1 MRPNFINGALRA
13 SLVAGAVF
21 GASLGTAQQ
30 SPAQPP
36 KPATAAADQQ
46 LQEVVV
52 TGSRIKRAT
61 LETLEPAQV
70 ITGEYLEE
78 RGLTNVA
85 DALNEL
91 VSYGVGTTPEGAQAT
106 FGTGVNFVNRF
117 SLGSQRTLTLVNG
130 RRWVSSNP
138 PTLFGPSGPGL
149 QVDLNAIP
157 SVLIDR
163 VESIA
168 VGGAPTYGSD
178 AIAGTVNLILKDRY
192 EGVRLFGQAG
202 QTLRGDA
209 GNFSM
214 GVVAGSNFLDGAANV
229 TVSLQHSKQKGLL
242 ASERSR
248 FAEQLAF
255 ASNPSAANI
264 ARFQPTRN
272 PATDGRVNTSVPFNT
287 SATDGIPASV
297 LIANRR
303 IGEMTF
309 GGVILPVSLST
320 AFGNI
325 AGFGPT
331 GTTYLQFNS
340 EGQLV
345 PYNPGSFFSASVY
358 SGGDGLNL
366 LNAGQVTSDL
376 NRSTFNLFANVDI
389 SDDVSGF
396 FEGTVYRGES
406 LELVDQWGY
415 NTWLFGGAS
424 SAITIP
430 STHPLLTAQA
440 RNVLAANGI
449 TSFSLQRAHRDLQTN
464 NGRGETDLY
473 RGVVGLR
480 GEFAAADR
488 TFDWEISA
496 NFGSSTATSYS
507 QQINRQRFA
516 NALNVVVG
524 PTGSI
529 VCNPA
534 GTIRAGGLLP
544 VADAAC
550 VPLDIFGDGRPSRE
564 ARAYISSIETVESRM
579 KQTVFNANIG
589 GELFDTWAGPISF
602 NVGAEQREE
611 EGSFSPNDYLVAGL
625 GRSAALTPTSG
636 SFRTTETFGEFII
649 PLASPDNEWTLL
661 RRVNLVGKARS
672 VDNTVN
678 GQFTT
683 STFGVQYQPVEG
695 LEIRG
700 NVTKSLR
707 APSIVELFLPA
718 AQAFAF
724 ITHPCDARNITAAGT
739 TRFENCQAFFRQYG
753 ITPPFTFIAQSAS
766 TLGTSS
772 GNPNLLNEQADSW
785 TAGFVFRPTF
795 IEGLQVS
802 ADYIDIEIKDVI
814 TSLSAT
820 QVVTACFDST
830 SYPNNDFCP
839 RIQYTSTGQ
848 AAGWSAGYVNGNL
861 LTVAGIVAQV
871 DYRFD
876 LADIGLGANA
886 GKMGVRLDWFYEESA
901 YQITAVGA
909 RTDYPGL
916 IGEPRNQI
924 VLSANW
930 QRGPVGFSWQT
941 QYTSR
946 GIYDRNFTVESRD
959 ILGVDDYMLHNVS
972 ASWRLPSGKTTAR
985 LAVSNVFDTAAPFPQ
1000 TGVGVYDILGR
1011 RFSMSVSHDF

>member
-1 MRPNFINGALRA
+1 MHIVRRSRIVALGVAGLFA
-13 SLVAGAVF
+13 SL
-21 GASLGTAQQ
+21 TAIAAPQ
-30 SPAQPP
+30 SSSTTSSSQNDGLA
-36 KPATAAADQQ
+36 
-46 LQEVVV
+46 EVVV

-91 VSYGVGTTPEGAQAT
+91 VSYGVGTTPEGAQAG

-117 SLGSQRTLTLVNG
+117 SLGSARTLTLVNG
-130 RRWVSSNP
+130 RRFVSSNP
-138 PTLFGPSGPGL
+138 PTQFGPAGPGL

-192 EGVRLFGQAG
+192 EGVRVFGQAG
-202 QTLRGDA
+202 QTFQGDA
-209 GNFSM
+209 GNFSL
-214 GVVAGSNFLDGAANV
+214 GVVAGSNFLDGAANITFSV
-229 TVSLQHSKQKGLL
+229 QHSKQKGLL
-242 ASERSR
+242 ASQRPR
-248 FAEQLAF
+248 FANGLAF
-255 ASNPSAANI
+255 APNPSAAAI
-264 ARFQPTRN
+264 ALFQPSRV
-272 PATDGRVNTSVPFNT
+272 AAKDGRVNTNIPFNT
-287 SATDGIPASV
+287 SATDGIPAEV

-303 IGEMTF
+303 VGELTF
-309 GGVILPVSLST
+309 GGVILPT
-320 AFGNI
+320 ALTTGFGNI
-325 AGFGPT
+325 LGFGPDRN
-331 GTTYLQFNS
+331 TYLQFNRQG
-340 EGQLV
+340 ELV
-345 PYNPGSFFSASVY
+345 PYDPGTFFTFAVY
-358 SGGDGLNL
+358 SGGDGASLVD
-366 LNAGQVTSDL
+366 ASQVTSDL

-389 SDDVSGF
+389 SDNVRGF
-396 FEGTVYRGES
+396 FEGTAYRGEA

-415 NTWLFGGAS
+415 NTFLFGGS
-424 SAITIP
+424 SAAITIP

-464 NGRGETDLY
+464 NGRGETELY
-473 RGVVGLR
+473 RGVVGFR
-480 GEFAAADR
+480 GEFAVTPDR
-488 TFDWEISA
+488 IFDWEVSA
-496 NFGSSTATSYS
+496 NFGSSLATSYS

-516 NALNVVVG
+516 NAMNAIVG
-524 PTGSI
+524 PTGQV

-544 VADAAC
+544 VADPAC
-550 VPLDIFGDGRPSRE
+550 VPLDLFGEGRPSPE
-564 ARAYISSIETVESRM
+564 ARAYVSSIETVESRLE
-579 KQTVFNANIG
+579 QRVFNANIG

-602 NVGAEQREE
+602 NIGAEQREE
-611 EGSFSPNDYLVAGL
+611 EGSFSPNAYLQAGL
-625 GRSAALTPTSG
+625 GRSAALTPTRG

-649 PLASPDNEWTLL
+649 PLASPSNDWTLL

-683 STFGVQYQPVEG
+683 STFGVQYQPIEG
-695 LEIRG
+695 LELRG

-707 APSIVELFLPA
+707 APSIVELYLPS

-724 ITHPCDARNITAAGT
+724 ISHPCDARNITASGT
-739 TRFENCQAFFRQYG
+739 TRFQNCQDFFRQYN
-753 ITPPFTFIAQSAS
+753 ITPPFTFVAQNAS
-766 TLGTSS
+766 TLGTNS
-772 GNPNLLNEQADSW
+772 GNPSLLNEQADSW

-795 IEGLQVS
+795 VEGLQIS
-802 ADYIDIEIKDVI
+802 ADFIDIEIKDVI
-814 TSLSAT
+814 TSLTAT
-820 QVVTACFDST
+820 QIVTACFDAT

-839 RIQYTSTGQ
+839 RIQYTSAGQ

-871 DYRFD
+871 DYGFD
-876 LADIGLGANA
+876 LADIGLGDNA
-886 GKMGVRLDWFYEESA
+886 GKMRLRADWYYEESA

-909 RTDYPGL
+909 RTDYPGV

-924 VLSANW
+924 VLSANY
-930 QRGPVGFSWQT
+930 QRGPLGLNWQS

-946 GIYDRNFTVESRD
+946 GVYSRTFTVENRD
-959 ILGVDDYMLHNVS
+959 ILGIDDYLLHNAS
-972 ASWRLPSGKTTAR
+972 ASWRFPGGKTTAR
-985 LAVSNVFDTAAPFPQ
+985 LAISNVFDTQAPFPS
-1000 TGVGVYDILGR
+1000 TGVGAYDILGR
-1011 RFSMSVSHDF
+1011 RFSLSLSHDL